1 MHTLDVLPAGIQ
13 TAGVAE
19 VRRMAWEEGKGK
31 ETVAVAETA
40 VALEWAEAVAL
51 AATADYVLEAEI
63 VSVKELA
70 ADAVVEQEQVAWQD
84 VVDDPEVQCLVV
96 LLPRVPVQNLR
107 KHPVSNCW
115 KQAQDRQWA
124 ACTRLKRNLGHS
136 WRGGHLGRN

>member
-96 LLPRVPVQNLR
+96 LQGGTSKYKKQCKTPNTAVRIKQVDNVCPEAKLCHTCPS
-107 KHPVSNCW
+107 KFVS
-115 KQAQDRQWA
+115 K
-124 ACTRLKRNLGHS
+124 
-136 WRGGHLGRN
+136 